1 MVLRQHLLVE
11 GLHVLHLCL
20 MVFIAELRHY
30 RFIGILTTYLRAY
43 IAFLRNILHTL
54 LTLLCK
60 CLYLCR
66 LIGVGGDVG
75 SVGCYGFG
83 RTRY

>member
-30 RFIGILTTYLRAY
+30 CFIGILTTYLRAY
-43 IAFLRNILHTL
+43 ITFLRNILHTL
-54 LTLLCK
+54 LTLWYK
-60 CLYLCR
+60 CLYLWR
-66 LIGVGGDVG
+66 LIGVGWNVG
-75 SVGCYGFG
+75 GVGC
-83 RTRY
+83 